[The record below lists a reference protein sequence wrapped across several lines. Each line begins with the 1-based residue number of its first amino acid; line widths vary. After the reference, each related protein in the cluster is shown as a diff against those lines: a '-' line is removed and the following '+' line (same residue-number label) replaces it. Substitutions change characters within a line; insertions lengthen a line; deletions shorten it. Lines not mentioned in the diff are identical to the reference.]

1 MRRLFTVTALAI
13 IFATGGTLTAGTYTI
28 DPVHSTVAFKIR
40 HLVSRTGG
48 EFTDFGGTIVAD
60 FENLDAC
67 MISLHIN
74 ADSIDTGDT
83 DRDEHLRSD
92 EFFGVREHPEIT
104 FNSSKITRVDKQN
117 FAVVGTLTMHGVSR
131 QITLTVTYLGEVAD
145 PWGGVRA
152 GYQLTTTVNRK
163 NFGISWN
170 KTLDNGGLILGD
182 EVEISIDLEVVM
194 RQQTTESW

>member
-1 MRRLFTVTALAI
+1 MRRSITLAALVTTLAAGS
-13 IFATGGTLTAGTYTI
+13 IFAAGTYTI

-60 FENLDAC
+60 FENLGASS
-67 MISLHIN
+67 IALRIN
-74 ADSIDTGDT
+74 AASINTGDK

-117 FAVVGTLTMHGVSR
+117 FAVLGTLTMHGVSR
-131 QITLTVTYLGEVAD
+131 QITLLVTYLGEVAD
-145 PWGGVRA
+145 PWGGTRA
-152 GYQLTTTVNRK
+152 GYQLTTTVDRK
-163 NFGISWN
+163 DYGISWN
-170 KTLDNGGLILGD
+170 KTLDNGGLILGN

-194 RQQTTESW
+194 QRQTTESW